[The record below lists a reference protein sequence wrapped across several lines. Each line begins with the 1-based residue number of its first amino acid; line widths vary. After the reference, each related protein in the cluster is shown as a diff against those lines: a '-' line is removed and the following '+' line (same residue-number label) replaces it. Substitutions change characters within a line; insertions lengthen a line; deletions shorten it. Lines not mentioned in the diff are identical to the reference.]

1 MESVDQ
7 AGGDPAAV
15 NFSEMPFQHM
25 EAQLERGNTDAIWTP
40 EPFLS
45 RALANE
51 DNQLVGYSFQDAI
64 PGMPTMVTF
73 TSGTFAQ
80 ENPDEAKA
88 MLTEFINLPE
98 EAAKNLRMEE
108 LSGEIRKEQIEQSGR
123 LMVKFGFISKDP
135 DFSKVYWE
143 GQ

>member
-1 MESVDQ
+1 M
-7 AGGDPAAV
+7 
-15 NFSEMPFQHM
+15 
-25 EAQLERGNTDAIWTP
+25 
-40 EPFLS
+40 
-45 RALANE
+45 
-51 DNQLVGYSFQDAI
+51 GYSFQDAI

-80 ENPDEAKA
+80 ENPEVTQKFVDAMTESLAEVEENPDEAKA

-98 EAAKNLRMEE
+98 EAAKNLRMGE
-108 LSGEIRKEQIEQSGR
+108 LSGEIRKEQIEQSGQ